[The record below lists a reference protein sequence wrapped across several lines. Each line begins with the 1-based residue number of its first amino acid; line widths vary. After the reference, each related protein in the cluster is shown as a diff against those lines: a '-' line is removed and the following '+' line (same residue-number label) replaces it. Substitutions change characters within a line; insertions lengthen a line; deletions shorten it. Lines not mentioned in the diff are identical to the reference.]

1 MRALPSYPRI
11 SAQPHQRVT
20 TRFSSAVAAS
30 LLVALLPLLP
40 LVAPAGTSVP
50 ASPRTS
56 ASGGSGEGSP
66 WVSDDTRYHSPWY
79 DGDRRIWIR
88 YGCTRAPYYSPDPR
102 CVKDRSFHHGL
113 DMKMPCGTPLYS
125 AVRGRVVRPSSAGA
139 LGPAYGAHAFRIR
152 SAGLDY
158 VIAHARR
165 AFVEPG
171 EWVRRGQR
179 IARASDDGAPDGC
192 HLHFE
197 VRPAGEGYTAAVAP
211 RPYARLSAG

>member
-1 MRALPSYPRI
+1 MRALRSYPL
-11 SAQPHQRVT
+11 SCGPLHPLGAV
-20 TRFSSAVAAS
+20 RFRSAVTAS

-40 LVAPAGTSVP
+40 LMAPAATSVP
-50 ASPRTS
+50 APARTS
-56 ASGGSGEGSP
+56 SSGGTGEGSP

-88 YGCTRAPYYSPDPR
+88 YGCTRAPYYAPDPR
-102 CVKDRSFHHGL
+102 CVKDRGFHHGL

-125 AVRGRVVRPSSAGA
+125 AVRGRVVRPGSPGA

-152 SAGLDY
+152 SGGLDY
-158 VIAHARR
+158 VIAHSRR
-165 AFVEPG
+165 VFVEPG
-171 EWVRRGQR
+171 ERVRRGQR

-197 VRPAGEGYTAAVAP
+197 VRPAGEGYTAAIAP